1 MRHDGPVYTAH
12 FSPDDRLVV
21 TASADGAAHLWQA
34 ATGQYFGMLL
44 QHRGPVNTA
53 CFGPDGRT
61 VLTASDDGTARLW
74 IIPRLETAE
83 AAALADLAEVSGR
96 LTIGDWGTLL
106 PLSERDQL
114 VDRLRT
120 RALSIQQKRTI
131 SDLDQI
137 LRDLSAPIKLQES
150 PVCAKQG
157 YC

>member
-1 MRHDGPVYTAH
+1 
-12 FSPDDRLVV
+12 
-21 TASADGAAHLWQA
+21 
-34 ATGQYFGMLL
+34 MLL

-83 AAALADLAEVSGR
+83 GAALADLAEVSGR
-96 LTIGDWGTLL
+96 LTIGDWGALL

-114 VDRLRT
+114 LDRLRT
-120 RALSIQQKRTI
+120 RQLSNQQKRSI

-137 LRDLSAPIKLQES
+137 LRDFWAPIKLREPPAS
-150 PVCAKQG
+150 ARSEAIAR
-157 YC
+157 